1 VRRGA
6 HAADDRSFV
15 RSAGAAVIRGIALIA
30 VAVVLG
36 VVLLQATDAP
46 SPFEATTRDTTTTT
60 ATEPV
65 PEPDDGTDPA
75 DPAPAEPRDPGTYTV
90 LVANASGVSGVAAR
104 VTEQVQ
110 EAGFQAAAPSN
121 AARAP
126 TSTVYF
132 NEGFEAEAQ
141 AVAALFTPVP
151 EVAPL
156 DLDPLP
162 VDDLRGAS
170 VVVIVGPD
178 LATAE

>member
-1 VRRGA
+1 M
-6 HAADDRSFV
+6 
-15 RSAGAAVIRGIALIA
+15 RGIALIA

-46 SPFEATTRDTTTTT
+46 SPFEAATRDTTTTT
-60 ATEPV
+60 TTDDADDDAADAD
-65 PEPDDGTDPA
+65 DDGTTTTTDPGA
-75 DPAPAEPRDPGTYTV
+75 AEPRDPSTYSV
-90 LVANASGVSGVAAR
+90 LVANGSGVPGVAAR
-104 VTEQVQ
+104 FSTQVE
-110 EAGFQAAAPSN
+110 EAGFQVAEPAN
-121 AARAP
+121 AAQAS
-126 TSTVYF
+126 TSTVYY
-132 NEGFEAEAQ
+132 NEGFEAEAR

-170 VVVIVGPD
+170 VVMVIGSD